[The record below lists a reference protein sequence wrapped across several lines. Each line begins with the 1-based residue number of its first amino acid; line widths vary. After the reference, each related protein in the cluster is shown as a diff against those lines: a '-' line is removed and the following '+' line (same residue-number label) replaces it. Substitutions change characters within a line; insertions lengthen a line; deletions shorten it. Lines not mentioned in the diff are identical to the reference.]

1 VVGHYVSFPDNKA
14 YVFWG
19 LPCPDKTD
27 KPRDAVGP
35 LAYTCEM
42 ASSLSLSH
50 VSNVTLIS
58 VYVVNG
64 YVSRRSAVT
73 DKSDIISAIVVALK
87 PMCFVGIVG
96 VDMPDNR

>member
-1 VVGHYVSFPDNKA
+1 MSGQNGQA
-14 YVFWG
+14 
-19 LPCPDKTD
+19 
-27 KPRDAVGP
+27 PRR
-35 LAYTCEM
+35 LWCRL
-42 ASSLSLSH
+42 SLSLSH

>member
-1 VVGHYVSFPDNKA
+1 VVGHYVSFAYNKA
-14 YVFWG
+14 YVFLG
-19 LPCPDKTD
+19 PPMSGQNGQA
-27 KPRDAVGP
+27 RDAVGP

-58 VYVVNG
+58 VYVVNV

-73 DKSDIISAIVVALK
+73 DKSDIISGYSHL
-87 PMCFVGIVG
+87 
-96 VDMPDNR
+96 